1 MKERIKAIRAHFA
14 LTQEQFAKR
23 INKTS
28 SFISTVET
36 GRCGLSEETVETIC
50 RVFGVKEA
58 YLRDG
63 IGEMLLTPSAAI
75 DKSLIGGR
83 IKEVR
88 RRTKLSQQAFAD
100 QIGFHKNQVYN
111 VETGKSIPSEEFI
124 SAVALKCRIR
134 ASWIR
139 TGEGEMTAPQNLVDE
154 KLIEWLRNNPEVA
167 RELRVRS
174 GLD

>member
-50 RVFGVKEA
+50 RVFGVREA

-63 IGEMLLTPSAAI
+63 IGEIRVFDQRVLTV
-75 DKSLIGGR
+75 L
-83 IKEVR
+83 
-88 RRTKLSQQAFAD
+88 
-100 QIGFHKNQVYN
+100 
-111 VETGKSIPSEEFI
+111 
-124 SAVALKCRIR
+124 
-134 ASWIR
+134 
-139 TGEGEMTAPQNLVDE
+139 QNL
-154 KLIEWLRNNPEVA
+154 PEVIVAQSQRFGMPDLTKTGTDRAGERMPQLKA
-167 RELRVRS
+167 RAGQGVENELTSRADIDPLPRGDLQRPKRQCRDTG
-174 GLD
+174 GLLVNDETAVF